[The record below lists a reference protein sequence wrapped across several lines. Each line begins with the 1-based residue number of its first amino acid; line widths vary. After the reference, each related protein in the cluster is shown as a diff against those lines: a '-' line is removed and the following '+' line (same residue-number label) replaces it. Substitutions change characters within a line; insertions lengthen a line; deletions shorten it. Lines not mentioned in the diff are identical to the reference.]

1 VASILV
7 TVYPKTGLWPEAVAI
22 MEQEI
27 RRAIE
32 YGFTEFEVEKAK
44 ADTLVAFE
52 KSVLDKDSC
61 QSGYLADTLLI
72 PL

>member
-1 VASILV
+1 
-7 TVYPKTGLWPEAVAI
+7 
-22 MEQEI
+22 MEQVI

-52 KSVLDKDSC
+52 KSVLEKDSC
-61 QSGYLADTLLI
+61 QSGYLADTLNTAISHQESDFEQCMLALV
-72 PL
+72 P

>member
-1 VASILV
+1 
-7 TVYPKTGLWPEAVAI
+7 